1 MSGSAST
8 QPRTGRRNVQGKR
21 VIGLQGEAREEGG
34 TPFFSNKY
42 TEGRKQME
50 YPKMLQGESLTR
62 LLQGTALGVAITVAV
77 GFNFTLGYGFGWTT
91 GGKAQQRETTAP
103 GQGRM
108 SILAPV
114 CEKDFAAKEGAVEK
128 YKSTQSYNHDTVVR
142 ESLKMVLNNEMDY
155 VLARACVIEIDANL
169 SKSAEKKS

>member
-1 MSGSAST
+1 MQLPA
-8 QPRTGRRNVQGKR
+8 
-21 VIGLQGEAREEGG
+21 I
-34 TPFFSNKY
+34 
-42 TEGRKQME
+42 
-50 YPKMLQGESLTR
+50 LQGESLKR
-62 LLQGTALGVAITVAV
+62 LIQGAVVGAVATMAV

-91 GGKAQQRETTAP
+91 GGKAQQMETTARE
-103 GQGRM
+103 QGRM
-108 SILAPV
+108 SVLAPE
-114 CEKDFAAKEGAVEK
+114 CAKNFAAKEGAVEK